1 VRAVIFLLENFP
13 KGKFSGIRQALFAL
27 PKCRMRLSLG
37 ELACATS
44 CLETVLLSFL
54 HSGVSCEETCL
65 LEERTVCVVSEEE
78 SSGNAVAD
86 CACLTG
92 DTTTVNVSNDV
103 KLTCCVCYA
112 EGLVDDELECFKT
125 EVIVNVTI
133 VDCDLACTGIES
145 NASYGALSSA
155 RTIEIR
161 FSTCIHYLYLSFLIF
176 QLRTEQAAEPAACVR
191 SLRIP

>member
-1 VRAVIFLLENFP
+1 MSAVILL
-13 KGKFSGIRQALFAL
+13 IIAVRLY
-27 PKCRMRLSLG
+27 LSLG

-65 LEERTVCVVSEEE
+65 LEERTVCGVSEEE

-92 DTTTVNVSNDV
+92 DTTTVNVSNDIE
-103 KLTCCVCYA
+103 LALCVCYA

-125 EVIVNVTI
+125 EIIVYVSA
-133 VDCDLACTGIES
+133 VDGDNACTGIKTNS
-145 NASYGALSSA
+145 CYG
-155 RTIEIR
+155 
-161 FSTCIHYLYLSFLIF
+161 
-176 QLRTEQAAEPAACVR
+176 
-191 SLRIP
+191 